1 MSVTDL
7 QKEIAITAI
16 NTMMKRS
23 FFSIC
28 AIDKAAKIL
37 GMNVQH
43 SPAYNALHALH
54 CVDFADMSSNV
65 RRAIPEMIKECFLES
80 DVFQFPLPNTKPAV
94 SVLGSDVIDAEAVVV
109 EPKSGFWKRLL
120 GN

>member
-28 AIDKAAKIL
+28 AIDKAAKVL
-37 GMNVQH
+37 GMTMH
-43 SPAYNALHALH
+43 RGPAYNALHALH
-54 CVDFADMSSNV
+54 CVDFADMSPNV
-65 RRAIPEMIKECFLES
+65 RRAIPEMIKECFSES

-94 SVLGSDVIDAEAVVV
+94 PAAGLNVIDVDAVLT
-109 EPKSGFWKRLL
+109 EKKSSFWKRLM